1 MGAFDTDNL
10 SEGPSNLY
18 FTNER
23 VDDRVNA
30 LIVDSDGIV
39 ATYDDP
45 AGTLTLTTDAGL
57 AGAGFTY
64 SSGVINVVGGDGLT
78 ASANSLDV
86 DSTVVRTTGTQTIAG
101 AKTFSDNMV
110 VSGNLTVN
118 GTTTTINSQQFQQVI
133 TLLYLIVTLLVHQ
146 VKTQVL
152 KLKEVIQLINSSH
165 GMKLMIDG

>member
-1 MGAFDTDNL
+1 MKWNL
-10 SEGPSNLY
+10 SNLY

-39 ATYDDP
+39 ATYDDS

-57 AGAGFTY
+57 AGAGLTY

-86 DSTVVRTTGTQTIAG
+86 DSTVVRTLEH
-101 AKTFSDNMV
+101 KLLLV
-110 VSGNLTVN
+110 LKHL
-118 GTTTTINSQQFQQVI
+118 VI
-133 TLLYLIVTLLVHQ
+133 T
-146 VKTQVL
+146 
-152 KLKEVIQLINSSH
+152 
-165 GMKLMIDG
+165 